1 MKSIAYHI
9 LDIAQNA
16 IQAKGTEVKIFIEES
31 DSQGTLQ
38 IIIRDNGKGMTKD
51 QAEHATD
58 PYFTSRNT
66 RKVGMGLPLLRQ
78 NAERTGGHFKIVSE
92 WGKGTSVK
100 ALFVKDNI
108 DCPTKGDIVGT
119 IHQLITSNSAI
130 DFDFCYNKNG
140 NKYELNTQEIKEALD
155 GTPLYQKEISGYIR
169 EMIEE
174 NLKDIQATDDFS
186 YKT

>member
-16 IQAKGTEVKIFIEES
+16 IQAKGTEVQIYIEES
-31 DSQGTLQ
+31 DAKGTLQ
-38 IIIRDNGKGMTKD
+38 IIITDNGKGMTVK
-51 QAEHATD
+51 QAEHASD
-58 PYFTSRNT
+58 PYFTLRNT

-78 NAERTGGHFKIVSE
+78 NAERTGGNFKIESE
-92 WGKGTSVK
+92 FGKGTSVK

-108 DCPTKGDIVGT
+108 DCPSKGDISGT

-130 DFDFCYNKNG
+130 DFNFCYNKNG
-140 NKYELNTQEIKEALD
+140 NKFELNTKELKEVLD
-155 GTPLYQKEISGYIR
+155 GTPVYQKEISGYIR

-174 NLKDIQATDDFS
+174 NLKDIQASDDFS

>member
-16 IQAKGTEVKIFIEES
+16 IQAKGTEVEVFIEEF
-31 DSQGTLQ
+31 DSNGTLR
-38 IIIRDNGKGMTKD
+38 IIITDNGKGMTKD
-51 QAEHATD
+51 QAEHASD
-58 PYFTSRNT
+58 PYFTSRHT

-78 NAERTGGHFKIVSE
+78 NAERTGGDFELGSE
-92 WGKGTSVK
+92 VGKGTTVK

-108 DCPTKGDIVGT
+108 DCPSKGDIAGT
-119 IHQLITSNSAI
+119 IHQLITSNSTI
-130 DFDFCYNKNG
+130 DFNFCYNKNG
-140 NKYELNTQEIKEALD
+140 NKFELNTKELKEVLD

>member
-16 IQAKGTEVKIFIEES
+16 IQAGGTQVQICIEET
-31 DSQGTLQ
+31 DSTGRLQ
-38 IIIRDNGKGMTKD
+38 MTITDNGKGMTKE
-51 QAEHATD
+51 QAENASD

-66 RKVGMGLPLLRQ
+66 RKVGLGLPLLRQ
-78 NAERTGGHFKIVSE
+78 NAERTGGNFKIESE
-92 WGKGTSVK
+92 LGKGTSVK
-100 ALFVKDNI
+100 ATFIKDNI
-108 DCPTKGDIVGT
+108 DCPSKGDIVGT
-119 IHQLITSNSAI
+119 IHQLVTSNSAI
-130 DFDFCYNKNG
+130 DFDFCYRKNENKF
-140 NKYELNTQEIKEALD
+140 ELNTQEIKEVLD

-174 NLKDIQATDDFS
+174 NMKDIEATDNFS